1 VICTATQCTYTPDTG
16 YTGTDSYT
24 YTITDS
30 NGNTSNATVNV
41 TIGGIFDPPTAIK
54 TFNDAGLPELE
65 FRMVWINSDNTAAIN
80 VQVTDQIPT
89 GTAYVPGSISC
100 VPQGSSATV
109 NVITVPVPISPLIA
123 AVPNWSCGFDAV
135 HNQIQWQGTIGPDNG
150 HLTEATAQNEVIITF
165 RVTVSDAVNLV
176 QNRALARTD
185 VNNNGNFDEETS
197 FGTSIVSSNQVIWSR
212 GTSAGN
218 SDPGKD
224 KDTKFPRILP
234 ATGFAPN
241 TITKLP
247 PMPDGFAYAKTSIW
261 LEVQKLGVKMNI
273 VGVPFD
279 NDKGKWNLTWLNTE
293 AGWLENTAYPTHA
306 GNSAI
311 TSHVTLANGLPG
323 PFARLS
329 TLSYG
334 DQIVVH
340 LDGQKYIYEVRDT
353 KRVRPD
359 AVNSVLKHEEH
370 PWLTLITCQSYNEKA
385 NEYTYRTVVRAVLV
399 KVIPE

>member
-1 VICTATQCTYTPDTG
+1 
-16 YTGTDSYT
+16 
-24 YTITDS
+24 
-30 NGNTSNATVNV
+30 
-41 TIGGIFDPPTAIK
+41 
-54 TFNDAGLPELE
+54 
-65 FRMVWINSDNTAAIN
+65 
-80 VQVTDQIPT
+80 
-89 GTAYVPGSISC
+89 
-100 VPQGSSATV
+100 
-109 NVITVPVPISPLIA
+109 
-123 AVPNWSCGFDAV
+123 
-135 HNQIQWQGTIGPDNG
+135 
-150 HLTEATAQNEVIITF
+150 
-165 RVTVSDAVNLV
+165 
-176 QNRALARTD
+176 
-185 VNNNGNFDEETS
+185 
-197 FGTSIVSSNQVIWSR
+197 
-212 GTSAGN
+212 
-218 SDPGKD
+218 
-224 KDTKFPRILP
+224 
-234 ATGFAPN
+234 
-241 TITKLP
+241 
-247 PMPDGFAYAKTSIW
+247 MPDGFAYAKTSIW